1 MKNNKARKN
10 QKTNDPHNSQE
21 DILSSDLASSIL
33 KTINDAVIITDVD
46 GKILFWN
53 HGATLTYGYKQD
65 EVLGKNISLIY
76 EKKDK
81 PKLKVKIESV
91 VSGNNLSNTEVHP
104 ITKDGKKL
112 IVLLSLKGLVNTEG
126 NVHQLLGYAKDITEK
141 VRTKDEL
148 SELENIHVSAISTLE
163 EGFVIHDLS
172 DKLLT
177 ANQAAA
183 DILGL
188 TMNQLIGKSARDSRW
203 KALHEDSS
211 PFNPEEFPSVYTGK
225 TGKPLKDVIMNIHSG
240 KEMRKWISINSKPVF
255 GENNKQTATVVTFQ
269 DITERKNAENKLKE
283 SEENFSEMFRRM
295 NDGVCR
301 YRVVDNGKDFIF
313 VDINKAGER
322 IARLKRSSILGK
334 SIFEIR
340 PQSKEYG
347 LTDAFKKVYKTGIP
361 ENYGE
366 FFYQDKNL
374 AGYFKNFVY
383 KLSSG
388 DIVAIFQDL
397 TEEKLAEQELI
408 QAKEKAE
415 ISKNNLNSIINSIL
429 DPVFVK
435 DENSKLIL
443 VNDAFCK
450 IFELKRDAIIGK
462 TLAGEVSED
471 ERKKFLKI
479 DQQVLDTGKDNIIEE
494 TLTLKNKQERIIST
508 KKSRFIGSDNRKYIV
523 GVIQDITESKKI
535 NADLSKSE
543 KLLNASQRIG
553 KLGGW
558 ELDLITGNLYWTAET
573 YRIHETEPE
582 AFNPTVV
589 THVSYFLPES
599 QQTITKALVAAIE
612 KGEGYDFELESYT
625 AKGNLIHV
633 RTTCEVTLVHGKSVK
648 LTGIFQDITE
658 RKLAEED
665 LKKAF
670 NKIDSLKQELEAENL
685 YLKEELKLEGKFEE
699 IIGSSTALSKTLKQ
713 VEKVAK
719 TDSIVLILGETGTGK
734 ELIAKAVHD
743 ASDRKNKPLIKVNC
757 TALPS
762 ELIESE
768 LFGHEKGAFTGA
780 VNRKIGR
787 FELAHGGTIFLD
799 EIGDLPLSLQTR
811 LLRVLQE
818 NEFERVGGE
827 KTIKIDV
834 RVITATNRNLEERVV
849 EGEFRQDLYYRLN
862 VFPIICPPLRDRIN
876 DVPDLVNHFV
886 NKYNR
891 KVGGNIKSVN
901 KSVIKKLMDY
911 QWPGNIRELEHVI
924 ERAVI
929 MNVGSQLR
937 LGDWFKGKNS
947 EIEVS
952 EKLSTLEDIE
962 RNYIKHILKE
972 TNGKIRGNN
981 GASEILGLK
990 PTTLESRMKKLNI
1003 SKNK

>member
-1 MKNNKARKN
+1 MKNNSSLSGDVDSLDFAKAIISS
-10 QKTNDPHNSQE
+10 TSDSIIVL
-21 DILSSDLASSIL
+21 DITGKIIFWNNGAVQRYKYTKEEIVGKHFTLIL
-33 KTINDAVIITDVD
+33 KKENQASMNDIIKRVI
-46 GKILFWN
+46 
-53 HGATLTYGYKQD
+53 A
-65 EVLGKNISLIY
+65 GKNFFDKEIDVVDKF
-76 EKKDK
+76 KK
-81 PKLKVKIESV
+81 
-91 VSGNNLSNTEVHP
+91 NHR
-104 ITKDGKKL
+104 
-112 IVLLSLKGLVNTEG
+112 VLLSLDSIRDGNGEITYIVGGIKGLNNKTR
-126 NVHQLLGYAKDITEK
+126 TEK
-141 VRTKDEL
+141 KLQEAESLL
-148 SELENIHVSAISTLE
+148 SSAINAMG
-163 EGFVIHDLS
+163 EGFVVQDLK
-172 DKLLT
+172 DKIRS

-188 TMNQLIGKSARDSRW
+188 TMGQLIGKSARDSRW
-203 KALHEDSS
+203 KGLHEDGT
-211 PFNPEEFPSVYTGK
+211 PFKPEEFPSVYTGK

-240 KEMRKWISINSKPVF
+240 KEKRKWISINSKPVF
-255 GENNKQTATVVTFQ
+255 DENNKQTATVVTFL
-269 DITERKNAENKLKE
+269 DITERKKAMQDLKASDTRWKTLYQDITNVAVQGYDKYEKTIYWNKASE
-283 SEENFSEMFRRM
+283 IIYGYSSEEAI
-295 NDGVCR
+295 
-301 YRVVDNGKDFIF
+301 GKKLTDLI
-313 VDINKAGER
+313 IPEEA
-322 IARLKRSSILGK
+322 RSSVSAAIK
-334 SIFEIR
+334 DMFA
-340 PQSKEYG
+340 
-347 LTDAFKKVYKTGIP
+347 TKKPIP
-361 ENYGE
+361 ASELQLVHKDGSPV
-366 FFYQDKNL
+366 
-374 AGYFKNFVY
+374 FVY
-383 KLSSG
+383 SSHVYVKFPSGEPEMYCLDIDLSKIKQVQS
-388 DIVAIFQDL
+388 
-397 TEEKLAEQELI
+397 ELVK
-408 QAKEKAE
+408 AKEKAE

-471 ERKKFLKI
+471 ERKKFLEV
-479 DQQVLDTGKDNIIEE
+479 DQQVLETGKDNIIEE
-494 TLTLKNKQERIIST
+494 TLTLKNKQKRNIST
-508 KKSRFIGSDNRKYIV
+508 KKSRFIGRDNRKYIV
-523 GVIQDITESKKI
+523 GVIQDLTELKKI

-558 ELDLITGNLYWTAET
+558 ELDVISGNLYWTAET
-573 YRIHETEPE
+573 YRIHETSPE
-582 AFNPTVV
+582 EFNPTVV

-599 QQTITKALVAAIE
+599 QQIISKALVAAIE

-699 IIGSSTALSKTLKQ
+699 IIGSSVALSETLKQ

-719 TDSIVLILGETGTGK
+719 TDSTVLILGETGTGK

-757 TALPS
+757 TTLPS
-762 ELIESE
+762 ELVESE

-780 VNRKIGR
+780 IKQKIGR
-787 FELAHGGTIFLD
+787 FELANKGTIFLD
-799 EIGDLPLSLQTR
+799 EIGDLPVNLQTR

-827 KTIKIDV
+827 KTIKVDV

-901 KSVIKKLMDY
+901 KSVMKKLMDY

-972 TNGKIRGNN
+972 TKGKIRGNN